1 VYVVN
6 FQILARIWFPWFVN
20 PKGPNQLFELW
31 IHPVAFGLFLVPFF
45 LGAAAFAGRTRH

>member
-1 VYVVN
+1 MN